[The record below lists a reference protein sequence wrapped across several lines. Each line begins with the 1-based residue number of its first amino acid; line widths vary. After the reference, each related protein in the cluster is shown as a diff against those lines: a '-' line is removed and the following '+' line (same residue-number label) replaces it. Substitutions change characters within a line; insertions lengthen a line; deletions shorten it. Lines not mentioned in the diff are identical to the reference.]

1 MIDLTGK
8 SVFIRTQE
16 EYESVLRMAKMQ
28 GFKWARGNSLNPIE
42 IPLPNMLNFYESKT
56 VTYNGDKALC
66 EASEIVENEKK
77 LKRAVNLIRA
87 FIIDPSR
94 TALTDTFVESLKLLT
109 DAIESQLEEVK

>member
-8 SVFIRTQE
+8 SVFVRTQE

-28 GFKWARGNSLNPIE
+28 GFEWARGNSLNPIE

-66 EASEIVENEKK
+66 EASGIVEDEKK
-77 LKRAVNLIRA
+77 LKRAVNLIGA
-87 FIIDPSR
+87 FLIGPSR
-94 TALTDTFVESLKLLT
+94 TALSEQLLDSLKLLT
-109 DAIESQLEEVK
+109 DTVKSQLEEDE